1 MQAKNFVLN
10 GRSFFITNMKE
21 DEIMTRKQLERKYEE
36 RGLNNYRIRTVDDL
50 KAVHNIDIEE
60 LKGYENLSDE
70 YRELFE
76 KTIIH
81 FFNAQGLEKR
91 AECIPKA
98 INYVQETEYIS
109 ESNIIIG
116 KIIKAIYKN
125 NKSRIIHRY
134 VFEKDISFSKC
145 RKYTNEY
152 LRFEL
157 KGEWFHITE
166 NEQWY

>member
-1 MQAKNFVLN
+1 
-10 GRSFFITNMKE
+10 MKE

-50 KAVHNIDIEE
+50 KAIHNIDIEE

-76 KTIIH
+76 KTVIH

-145 RKYTNEY
+145 RKYTSEY

-157 KGEWFHITE
+157 NNEWFHITK

>member
-1 MQAKNFVLN
+1 
-10 GRSFFITNMKE
+10 
-21 DEIMTRKQLERKYEE
+21 MTRKQIERKYEE
-36 RGLNNYRIRTVDDL
+36 RGLNDYCIRTVDDL
-50 KAVHNIDIEE
+50 KAVHNIDVEE

-70 YRELFE
+70 CKELFE
-76 KTIIH
+76 KTVIH

-91 AECIPKA
+91 AKCIPKA
-98 INYVQETEYIS
+98 INYVQETEYVS

-116 KIIKAIYKN
+116 KIIKAIDKN

-134 VFEKDISFSKC
+134 VFEKGIPFSECKKYIS
-145 RKYTNEY
+145 EY

-157 KGEWFHITE
+157 KDEWFHITE